1 MHSTH
6 YITGMKVDDKRRRE
20 KSQICSKWLLQR
32 IHIPGEQCLYA
43 AAEESASSKEQRES
57 SQGLFSLSLI
67 EFDRPF
73 NIAVKV
79 SNRVLSQVPS
89 GSKVKAV

>member
-1 MHSTH
+1 MPMHSTH
-6 YITGMKVDDKRRRE
+6 HVTNTKVGDKRRRE

-32 IHIPGEQCLYA
+32 KHIPGEQCLYA
-43 AAEESASSKEQRES
+43 AGEESVSSKEQSEG

-73 NIAVKV
+73 NM
-79 SNRVLSQVPS
+79 QPS
-89 GSKVKAV
+89 KFLIWS